1 MAVQPRCPR
10 KANQVHT
17 PRLPLRPLH
26 LLLLLAPGVVSLS
39 FTRADA
45 EPLSEQIRLID
56 SPTAGLTDKGRFGID
71 MRFFPNGGVSTQLH
85 AGVLSRL
92 TVGIS
97 FGGEQIIGDQD
108 IDWYPR
114 VEAAVKYRLIE
125 ENTTWPALVLGYET
139 QGYGTHKND
148 RYQIKSK
155 GFLVVLSKNY
165 ISTLGQ
171 FGIHGGFNLSRE
183 NRDDDDLSGW
193 LGIDKDIGGQLA
205 LVAEYDP
212 GFNDN
217 ALGALGSGRGY
228 LNAGGRWSVGP
239 QLTLGFYIKDMLGN
253 AGEGKAK
260 WSNMSRELTV
270 LYAEEF

>member
-1 MAVQPRCPR
+1 MAAQPGCPR

-17 PRLPLRPLH
+17 TRLPLRPLH
-26 LLLLLAPGVVSLS
+26 LLLLLSPGFASLS
-39 FTRADA
+39 LARADA
-45 EPLSEQIRLID
+45 EPLSEQARLID

-71 MRFFPNGGVSTQLH
+71 LRFFPNGGVSTQLH

-125 ENTTWPALVLGYET
+125 ENTSWPALVLGYET

-165 ISTLGQ
+165 ISPLGQ

-183 NRDDDDLSGW
+183 NRDTTTTFQDGW
-193 LGIDKDIGGQLA
+193 ASI
-205 LVAEYDP
+205 
-212 GFNDN
+212 
-217 ALGALGSGRGY
+217 R
-228 LNAGGRWSVGP
+228 
-239 QLTLGFYIKDMLGN
+239 
-253 AGEGKAK
+253 
-260 WSNMSRELTV
+260 MS
-270 LYAEEF
+270 AANWPW